1 MFSQKNRTKLKQ
13 THAHTHTHK
22 NPKYSQTH
30 KCARVP
36 NQDALSPG
44 CAGCEQRHS
53 TVALLSRLDRSLP
66 IPRIPSFGPHF
77 GSFFFFFGENDLGTP
92 NKAAWATGEFLKQ
105 RKPHKME
112 KAPPD
117 GTKARAWGQQA
128 ARCPGCEVPSLP
140 GRVWVL
146 SGHPS
151 HSPPRPRPSFPHA
164 PTHMRGPSRV
174 HGCK

>member
-1 MFSQKNRTKLKQ
+1 M
-13 THAHTHTHK
+13 HTHTLTK
-22 NPKYSQTH
+22 IPNTH
-30 KCARVP
+30 KRINAPVSLIRMHCRLAAQDVNKDIARWLCSPDWTAPYRFLGSQVLVHTLVP
-36 NQDALSPG
+36 
-44 CAGCEQRHS
+44 
-53 TVALLSRLDRSLP
+53 
-66 IPRIPSFGPHF
+66 
-77 GSFFFFFGENDLGTP
+77 FFFFGENDLGTP